1 MEDPVREISTV
12 IGLLVQSPPELQKQ
26 TIERFFTPDAAF
38 IHPFCRTWSWFGS
51 RWLIIKIYQ
60 AYKIMS
66 PRIEYEVKSVAFDK
80 EHMKLYVTLSQIFSI
95 FIVPFYVAPVTLT
108 TVLTLTN
115 YPYASSSDIPESKV
129 EDRKLYYIKSQEDLY
144 QTSEFIKF
152 FVPYGI
158 GVTIV
163 LLWHAFA
170 TAFCTVA
177 AIVLS
182 PILWL
187 EETGRFPIRRGNIAY
202 DTGRKLP
209 EMRKPL

>member
-1 MEDPVREISTV
+1 MEDPVHEISTV
-12 IGLLVQSPPELQKQ
+12 IGLLVQSTPALQKQ
-26 TIERFFTPDAAF
+26 TIERFFTPDAEF
-38 IHPFCRTWSWFGS
+38 THPFCRTWSWFGS
-51 RWLIIKIYQ
+51 RLLIIKVYQ

-95 FIVPFYVAPVTLT
+95 WIVPFYVAPVTLT
-108 TVLTLTN
+108 SVLTLTN
-115 YPYASSSDIPESKV
+115 YPYSSSSDTPETQK

-152 FVPYGI
+152 VVPYGI
-158 GVTIV
+158 GFTIV
-163 LLWHAFA
+163 LLWQTFA
-170 TAFCTVA
+170 TLFCSVCA
-177 AIVLS
+177 VILS

-209 EMRKPL
+209 EMRRPL